1 MDKTTGIPHRVPSHQ
16 AIVTPDQYGNA
27 ANNSHLQPLISR
39 TEIGSEGGAEFRVT
53 FEDVTNPGDVSL
65 LVPHPEGL
73 VGVGATVVAR
83 EVSPWHGQEKT
94 PPRHGEPQ

>member
-1 MDKTTGIPHRVPSHQ
+1 MRPCNHQLPLTTFIPRM
-16 AIVTPDQYGNA
+16 
-27 ANNSHLQPLISR
+27 
-39 TEIGSEGGAEFRVT
+39 EIGSEGGAEFRVT

-83 EVSPWHGQEKT
+83 EVSLR
-94 PPRHGEPQ
+94 PRENVA